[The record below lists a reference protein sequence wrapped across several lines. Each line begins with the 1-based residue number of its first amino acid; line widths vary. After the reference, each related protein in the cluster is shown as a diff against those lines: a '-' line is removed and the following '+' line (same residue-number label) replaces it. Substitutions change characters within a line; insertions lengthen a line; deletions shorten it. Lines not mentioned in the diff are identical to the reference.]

1 MPSSPLPVRPVLAAL
16 LTALLAIA
24 PMLAT
29 AALTPSASA
38 LTRVSPQPAA
48 PSEPAADAPAV
59 LDLESLTPT
68 ALAAGGT
75 LTARVTVTN
84 TSSSPIT
91 APQLD
96 LRTRGA
102 RVTDRGT
109 IAEWQARTEVD
120 TTGGPV
126 DSSSPGQDLA
136 PGQSATLQVSASSE
150 ELGYKDQPYFWG
162 TRRISL
168 TLSSEGTPL
177 ASLYTFVVWRPAGAQ
192 DAVTQSVLLPVATLD
207 PSAPITAPDAF
218 AETAESGRL
227 ANLVDLAVRD
237 DVDWWMDPALLD
249 PPLVAADTA
258 GGGGAPVTD
267 PADPADGEASPTPT
281 VPAYEPH
288 PVAAPLAATL
298 QENVGERT
306 VLAMPYAHA
315 DRVALEAAGTD
326 ALSAAV
332 TEAGQQAWQEAGIEP
347 HGDALATAA
356 QQTRPETLETMAKA
370 GASTLI
376 VPSSS
381 LRTDPS
387 APVTPSSVG
396 SYATDAGPRTV
407 LAPDPVLSDEFSL
420 LTGTTDTEQTRQRLL
435 AETATIA
442 SEFTTAPRH
451 LLIAPDPG
459 TALDAQAAGSVLDTL
474 AEAPW
479 IRPGR
484 TADLMDAAQTGEWTT
499 QTQDESGAMLTLGEI
514 APQQVQPT
522 GPDEIGTYTALP
534 RAEPLPLTSRA
545 VLEDLAGSWERLD
558 RLGTAMQDDAA
569 LDGPRLMAL
578 SGTSVGWRGMSGA
591 PAERARETGN
601 AVDALLGGIRV
612 QPASGYNLISD
623 SAGVPITLSND
634 LDTPLTVRTSLSS
647 DRPLVRISEEQ
658 PEVTIPAHGQADIA
672 VPVEAIANG
681 TVQLTV
687 GVTTVDGRPLTEP
700 VEVPLTVNPAWE
712 NWTTLLLVIAMG
724 ILVVVGVTRARRTGA
739 TTRAPG
745 VHVPEDPVELSRSG
759 LSRPARLSEPASP
772 APSGGPAEPSP
783 EPDDRTETQEDRA

>member
-68 ALAAGGT
+68 ALSAGGT

-120 TTGGPV
+120 TTGSPV

-227 ANLVDLAVRD
+227 ADLVDLAVRE

-258 GGGGAPVTD
+258 DGDGAPVTD

-315 DRVALEAAGTD
+315 DRVALEA
-326 ALSAAV
+326 V
-332 TEAGQQAWQEAGIEP
+332 
-347 HGDALATAA
+347 
-356 QQTRPETLETMAKA
+356 
-370 GASTLI
+370 
-376 VPSSS
+376 
-381 LRTDPS
+381 
-387 APVTPSSVG
+387 
-396 SYATDAGPRTV
+396 SYT
-407 LAPDPVLSDEFSL
+407 
-420 LTGTTDTEQTRQRLL
+420 
-435 AETATIA
+435 
-442 SEFTTAPRH
+442 H
-451 LLIAPDPG
+451 
-459 TALDAQAAGSVLDTL
+459 
-474 AEAPW
+474 
-479 IRPGR
+479 
-484 TADLMDAAQTGEWTT
+484 
-499 QTQDESGAMLTLGEI
+499 LTL
-514 APQQVQPT
+514 PT
-522 GPDEIGTYTALP
+522 I
-534 RAEPLPLTSRA
+534 
-545 VLEDLAGSWERLD
+545 
-558 RLGTAMQDDAA
+558 
-569 LDGPRLMAL
+569 
-578 SGTSVGWRGMSGA
+578 
-591 PAERARETGN
+591 
-601 AVDALLGGIRV
+601 
-612 QPASGYNLISD
+612 
-623 SAGVPITLSND
+623 
-634 LDTPLTVRTSLSS
+634 
-647 DRPLVRISEEQ
+647 
-658 PEVTIPAHGQADIA
+658 
-672 VPVEAIANG
+672 
-681 TVQLTV
+681 
-687 GVTTVDGRPLTEP
+687 
-700 VEVPLTVNPAWE
+700 
-712 NWTTLLLVIAMG
+712 LLV
-724 ILVVVGVTRARRTGA
+724 
-739 TTRAPG
+739 
-745 VHVPEDPVELSRSG
+745 
-759 LSRPARLSEPASP
+759 
-772 APSGGPAEPSP
+772 
-783 EPDDRTETQEDRA
+783 